1 RAMKPNLSPCSQN
14 RTRTPLDGVE
24 KGANSSSRRPGMGS
38 LLSDA
43 EIPRFESGSRCCRCN
58 QARAD
63 RRESERNAGK
73 EGNGRVFS
81 RFAGGLGRAGP
92 LSIVRRA
99 DFGRAGRNQRPKQLQ
114 PATGR
119 LVPEA
124 ARGRS
129 KGPAF

>member
-1 RAMKPNLSPCSQN
+1 KQ
-14 RTRTPLDGVE
+14 G
-24 KGANSSSRRPGMGS
+24 
-38 LLSDA
+38 
-43 EIPRFESGSRCCRCN
+43 
-58 QARAD
+58 
-63 RRESERNAGK
+63 RNAGK

-81 RFAGGLGRAGP
+81 RFAGGLGRTGP

-129 KGPAF
+129 KRPALAARLWRPGHSVWFNVLLCIVKGFALAKPLCCPIR